1 MKIVTQDLRGGKI
14 QAFEHSLINLSPQ
27 KLSCNKRRTRVAQ
40 YLQVD
45 WVNQSL
51 TLI

>member
-1 MKIVTQDLRGGKI
+1 MNIVAQDLRGGKI
-14 QAFEHSLINLSPQ
+14 QAFEHSLINLLPP
-27 KLSCNKRRTRVAQ
+27 KLSCKKRRTRAAQ

-45 WVNQSL
+45 WANQSL